1 MLRRAAVN
9 RFEHRMLI
17 ANVPARG
24 HAHPSLQDRG
34 EIRCDIAEQ
43 VRCDRD
49 IVDLGRSNE
58 PLLERVDVR
67 VVLLDRR
74 VPRRDLIVD
83 LTEELASGGD
93 VRLVHARHPMLP
105 IRWRALSLFRYFE
118 GESDHTLGPLP
129 RDDTAVYREFLHPAP
144 IEEAAGRRVQSL
156 RVLPN
161 DDEIH
166 LPRLPHKLESVVD
179 LVPDVRVEFG
189 RSHVRVQVQ
198 AETQSEDHAD
208 SGDVAGV
215 GVVFGL
221 RFGLD
226 LYANVRPT
234 KLYPNVRHKI
244 HDGFKLVWEPG
255 KVDFVI
261 VRENTEGLY
270 TPTRGFLDRGGVKEL
285 AVDSRV
291 ITRKGAERVIRFAFE
306 LSKQRN
312 GAPSD
317 QKRRVTC
324 VDKSNVTAGC
334 KLFRQ
339 VYDEVAARYP
349 TIQKDYAY
357 IDAFQQWLIRS
368 PEVYDVA
375 VTSNLFGDIA
385 TDLAAVLQGG
395 MGIAAGGNIG
405 DQHAM
410 FEPIHGSAPKHAGKD
425 EVNPIAMIL
434 AVQMMLDWLGRKKG
448 DESMR
453 EAATAIEQ
461 AVETTLKKGTVL
473 TYDLGGFAKC
483 SEVGTAIASA
493 VSRPRKKS

>member
-1 MLRRAAVN
+1 MA
-9 RFEHRMLI
+9 FKI
-17 ANVPARG
+17 
-24 HAHPSLQDRG
+24 
-34 EIRCDIAEQ
+34 
-43 VRCDRD
+43 
-49 IVDLGRSNE
+49 
-58 PLLERVDVR
+58 
-67 VVLLDRR
+67 VVLAGDGVGPEVVREGVKVLKAVGTAYGLSFDLVPFPCGGQHYLD
-74 VPRRDLIVD
+74 
-83 LTEELASGGD
+83 TGEEWPDGAFESCKAADAILLGAVG
-93 VRLVHARHPMLP
+93 LP
-105 IRWRALSLFRYFE
+105 
-118 GESDHTLGPLP
+118 
-129 RDDTAVYREFLHPAP
+129 
-144 IEEAAGRRVQSL
+144 EA
-156 RVLPN
+156 VLPN
-161 DDEIH
+161 GEI
-166 LPRLPHKLESVVD
+166 
-179 LVPDVRVEFG
+179 
-189 RSHVRVQVQ
+189 
-198 AETQSEDHAD
+198 
-208 SGDVAGV
+208 AGV

-244 HDGFKLVWEPG
+244 HDAFKQVWEPG

-349 TIQKDYAY
+349 TIQRDYAY
-357 IDAFQQWLIRS
+357 IDAFQQWLLRS
-368 PEVYDVA
+368 PEAYDVA
-375 VTSNLFGDIA
+375 VTTNVFGDIA

-395 MGIAAGGNIG
+395 LGMAAGGNIG
-405 DQHAM
+405 DEHAM

-434 AVQMMLDWLGRKKG
+434 AVQMMLDWLGRRKRDKTL
-448 DESMR
+448 R
-453 EAATAIEQ
+453 EAATA
-461 AVETTLKKGTVL
+461 VERATEGVLKTGKTL
-473 TYDLGGFAKC
+473 TYDLGGTAKC
-483 SEVGTAIASA
+483 SEVGTAVAGA
-493 VSRPRKKS
+493 VSRLAK

>member
-1 MLRRAAVN
+1 MASK
-9 RFEHRMLI
+9 I
-17 ANVPARG
+17 
-24 HAHPSLQDRG
+24 
-34 EIRCDIAEQ
+34 
-43 VRCDRD
+43 
-49 IVDLGRSNE
+49 
-58 PLLERVDVR
+58 
-67 VVLLDRR
+67 VLLAGDGVGPEVMREAVKVLKAVESSYGVSFDL
-74 VPRRDLIVD
+74 VPFPCGGQYYLE
-83 LTEELASGGD
+83 TGEEWPDGAFESCKAADAILLGAVG
-93 VRLVHARHPMLP
+93 LP
-105 IRWRALSLFRYFE
+105 
-118 GESDHTLGPLP
+118 
-129 RDDTAVYREFLHPAP
+129 
-144 IEEAAGRRVQSL
+144 EA
-156 RVLPN
+156 VLPN
-161 DDEIH
+161 
-166 LPRLPHKLESVVD
+166 
-179 LVPDVRVEFG
+179 
-189 RSHVRVQVQ
+189 
-198 AETQSEDHAD
+198 
-208 SGDVAGV
+208 GDVAGI

-244 HDGFKLVWEPG
+244 HDGFKQVWQPG
-255 KVDFVI
+255 KVDLVI

-291 ITRKGAERVIRFAFE
+291 ITRKGAERVIRCAFE
-306 LSKQRN
+306 MSKQRK

-317 QKRRVTC
+317 GKHRVTC

-357 IDAFQQWLIRS
+357 IDAFQQWLVRS

-395 MGIAAGGNIG
+395 MGMAAGGNIG

-425 EVNPIAMIL
+425 EVNPIAIIL

-448 DESMR
+448 DESLR

-473 TYDLGGFAKC
+473 TYDLGGSAKC

-493 VSRPRKKS
+493 VARPRKKS